1 MLQSPCSWYAQQIL
15 GSNTLGHWAV
25 KTDKGTLLMR
35 ISEAM
40 LTGWMLP
47 ILVAFPES
55 PHKSSAAEQ
64 PPGYLIN
71 RDSWVF

>member
-1 MLQSPCSWYAQQIL
+1 MLQSPCSWHAQQIL
-15 GSNTLGHWAV
+15 GSKTLGHWAV
-25 KTDKGTLLMR
+25 RTDKGTLLRR

-47 ILVAFPES
+47 ILGAFPQS

-64 PPGYLIN
+64 TPGYLIN
-71 RDSWVF
+71 GDSRVF